1 MSPHIRC
8 FATLHRAVFLLN
20 SPPSLF
26 TATYKINHRHSLLR
40 TYGINLQSS
49 LTVINLLAL
58 EYSSCPRVFVLGTV
72 MIMINL
78 ETFLGNLI
86 LVTSLLDKSFARTH
100 NSCLIVSGFSYLQHL
115 LFEQK
120 SINLLTLTFFV
131 IPSFII

>member
-8 FATLHRAVFLLN
+8 FATLHRTVFLLN

-26 TATYKINHRHSLLR
+26 TATYGINHRHSLLR

-49 LTVINLLAL
+49 LTVINSLAL

-78 ETFLGNLI
+78 EIFLGNLI
-86 LVTSLLDKSFARTH
+86 LVTSLLDESFARAH
-100 NSCLIVSGFSYLQHL
+100 NSCLIVNGFSYLPHL